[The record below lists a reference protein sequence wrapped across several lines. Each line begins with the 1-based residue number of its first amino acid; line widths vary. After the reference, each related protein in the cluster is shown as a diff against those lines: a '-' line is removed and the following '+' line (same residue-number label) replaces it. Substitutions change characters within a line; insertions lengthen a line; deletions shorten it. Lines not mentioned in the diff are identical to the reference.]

1 MRETLRRWTENETVG
16 HGLIAAGLIFLVV
29 QVLPSSAV
37 AWLRHAWPLALVAA
51 GALLLWRRP
60 ARS

>member
-1 MRETLRRWTENETVG
+1 MKDTLRRWTENETVG
-16 HGLIAAGLIFLVV
+16 HALIVAGIIFLVV
-29 QVLPSSAV
+29 QMLPGAAI

-51 GALLLWRRP
+51 GALLLWRKP